1 MENYIN
7 TSTIQHLIAIL
18 VYGLVAAY
26 TIAKKKEIHR
36 TTRRSTAEFILVTAV
51 LAVLAVVNLI
61 RLGTEWLGESG
72 ALFTL
77 SFDRMTHYLNIF
89 SLAGIILLLISNK
102 IILKPVCRPQRI
114 LAVGA
119 HPDDI
124 EIAAGATLAKLR
136 DSGNYVFGLILTYGT
151 EGGNA
156 ARRMLEAHKG
166 AEFLGLDDYKVH
178 DFPDTRLFE
187 NTNEVMKVIEAAI
200 NQINPDIIYTH
211 SAHDVHQDHQVVH
224 NATLRAAR
232 RASNIL
238 CYESPS
244 VSSEFRPQ
252 YFVEVSDYVEVKI
265 EAIRAHWDQRKK
277 PYVKQEKVRSKLAF
291 RGEQARVDFAEGFE
305 VVRMV
310 SAN

>member
-1 MENYIN
+1 MDNYIN

-51 LAVLAVVNLI
+51 LGLLAIVNLT
-61 RLGTEWLGESG
+61 RLVTEIVGESG
-72 ALFTL
+72 TLFSL

-102 IILKPVCRPQRI
+102 IVLKPVCRPQRI
-114 LAVGA
+114 LAIGA

-124 EIAAGATLAKLR
+124 EIAAGATLAKER
-136 DSGNYVFGLILTYGT
+136 DSGNYVFGLILTYGR

-156 ARRMLEAHKG
+156 ARRLLEAG
-166 AEFLGLDDYKVH
+166 RSAEFLGLDDYKVH
-178 DFPDTRLFE
+178 DFPDTRLQE
-187 NTNEVMKVIEAAI
+187 VSNEVLKVIEATI
-200 NQINPDIIYTH
+200 NQINPDLIYTH
-211 SAHDVHQDHQVVH
+211 SAHDIHQDHQVVH
-224 NATLRAAR
+224 AATLRAAR
-232 RASNIL
+232 RSSNIL

-244 VSSEFRPQ
+244 ATAEFMPQ
-252 YFVEVSDYVEVKI
+252 FFMEVSDYVEVKI
-265 EAIRAHWDQRKK
+265 EAIRKHWDQRRK
-277 PYVKQEKVRSKLAF
+277 PYVRPEKVRSRLAF
-291 RGEQARVDFAEGFE
+291 RGEQARVDYAEGFE

-310 SAN
+310 SIS